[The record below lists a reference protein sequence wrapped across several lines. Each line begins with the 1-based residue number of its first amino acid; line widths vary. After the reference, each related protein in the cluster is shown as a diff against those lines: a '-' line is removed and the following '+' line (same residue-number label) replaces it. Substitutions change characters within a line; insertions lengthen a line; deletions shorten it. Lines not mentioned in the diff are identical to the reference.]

1 MFPEDQPT
9 KEVFEFYID
18 KCAFFKVEWK
28 IHILFFRY
36 DADYDYALFPLSWA
50 FYDISHALWNAK
62 SMCIFRRNVH
72 FVHEKYNECYKMGWL
87 GKIIWKYRDMELSLH
102 QFKKRILTGWYNKS
116 WWVDKFHFVNGGSEL
131 YHPKNKGFRNT
142 CEDWNEAGL
151 KNAWL
156 PLGILNCFRHICD
169 TKCMRNVLRYAKM
182 RRG

>member
-1 MFPEDQPT
+1 MCIFQSRMKNTHFVFSVWCRLRLCSFPFIMG
-9 KEVFEFYID
+9 VLWYI
-18 KCAFFKVEWK
+18 CF
-28 IHILFFRY
+28 
-36 DADYDYALFPLSWA
+36 
-50 FYDISHALWNAK
+50 ISHALWNAK